1 MIRYRAKLLFDKGI
15 SADCGEGDAATA
27 AKLFLRHF
35 WRNEDLRSPRHG
47 PHVPRARGSDEYRLG
62 MKAGRQTTLR
72 RPTAVSGIG
81 VHSGAPATLT
91 MLPAE
96 ADTGIVFVRCGAGGN
111 PDREI
116 VANVRAVT
124 ATEFATVLG
133 DATGP
138 LCSTA
143 EHVLAALSGLG
154 VDNAIIEID
163 GPEVP
168 IMDGSAAPF
177 VEAIDEAGLITLPVP
192 RRYIRILKPVRFASG
207 DSYGELRPH
216 PQGFRIELEIDF
228 AHPLI
233 GRQELAF
240 DIDPATFRRELARAR
255 TFGFMR
261 DVAKLWSA
269 GYALGA
275 SFENTLVVNEDRLL
289 NPDGLR
295 FADEFA
301 RHKALDAIGDLALA
315 GAPLLGAY
323 RSVRGGHKLN
333 HAVLSALMADPSAWV
348 LVDGPEIR
356 PEIRP
361 ETRPEARH
369 EAPRRALR
377 GHADLAIGLVAPA
390 YGPDVS

>member
-1 MIRYRAKLLFDKGI
+1 
-15 SADCGEGDAATA
+15 
-27 AKLFLRHF
+27 
-35 WRNEDLRSPRHG
+35 
-47 PHVPRARGSDEYRLG
+47 

-96 ADTGIVFVRCGAGGN
+96 ADTGIVFVRCGTGGN

-177 VEAIDEAGLITLPVP
+177 VEALDEAGLITLPVP
-192 RRYIRILKPVRFASG
+192 RRYIRILKPVHFANG

-240 DIDPATFRRELARAR
+240 DIEPGTFRRELARAR

-275 SFENTLVVNEDRLL
+275 SFENTVVVNDDRLL

-295 FADEFA
+295 FTDEFA

-333 HAVLSALMADPSAWV
+333 HAVLSSLMADPSAWV

-361 ETRPEARH
+361 ETRPETRH